1 MQWCSRY
8 VCRMDEISKGN
19 RILKG
24 VGLND
29 TMLYLLVYV
38 DK

>member
-1 MQWCSRY
+1 
-8 VCRMDEISKGN
+8 MDEISKGN
-19 RILKG
+19 RILTG
-24 VGLND
+24 VGVND